1 MRTMYLLT
9 FVIVKYFAAFSGSQK
24 AKYLFKLNRTSK
36 YWLQVVAIAMMVDGI
51 GKKSHVNLPV
61 DVHTEQF
68 AITWIKSTTES

>member
-24 AKYLFKLNRTSK
+24 SKYLFKLKRTSK
-36 YWLQVVAIAMMVDGI
+36 YWLHVVAIAMMVDGI
-51 GKKSHVNLPV
+51 GKKSHVNFPV
-61 DVHTEQF
+61 DAHTEQF

>member
-24 AKYLFKLNRTSK
+24 SKYLFKLNRTSR
-36 YWLQVVAIAMMVDGI
+36 YWLHVVTIAMMVDGI
-51 GKKSHVNLPV
+51 GKKSHVNFPV
-61 DVHTEQF
+61 DAHTEQF

>member
-9 FVIVKYFAAFSGSQK
+9 FVIVKYFAAFFGSQK
-24 AKYLFKLNRTSK
+24 SKYLFKLNRTSK
-36 YWLQVVAIAMMVDGI
+36 YWLQVVTIAMMVDGI

-61 DVHTEQF
+61 DAHTEQF